1 MQAFV
6 STQIHTKIFLK
17 KVQMYLF
24 LIKIIT

>member
-6 STQIHTKIFLK
+6 STQIHTKKFLK
-17 KVQMYLF
+17 NVQMYLF